1 MQPLIGIFSTST
13 PKTKYNDNKLAE
25 ELDLIVLTSNAH
37 AKNGFPIGSLGTLT
51 YSYTGERN
59 PLFAE
64 FAIADGTKREEQLSL
79 CDFRVL
85 DEKNAEDLSVIVK
98 YLRKKGNARDKN
110 EAFPACALD
119 KSF

>member
-1 MQPLIGIFSTST
+1 MQLFLKTHFT

-25 ELDLIVLTSNAH
+25 ELDLIVLTSDSH
-37 AKNGFPIGSLGTLT
+37 RQNGLPKGSLGTLT

-79 CDFRVL
+79 SDFRVL

-98 YLRKKGNARDKN
+98 YLRKKAKEQNKN
-110 EAFPACALD
+110 SAPPCSRA
-119 KSF
+119 